1 MDNSD
6 SGFKATMHDKSCGI
20 KSNMLNKLNTQQFV
34 NGDTST
40 EPSDHISDKL
50 SPNNPYD
57 EFSRVSKM
65 AEVRSLI
72 LDHYGPSAAL
82 DNLLHGI
89 EIYTSDPELIKVLDE
104 YLAVLRKNCR
114 YYDDLKQLSN

>member
-1 MDNSD
+1 MDNPD

-34 NGDTST
+34 NGDTFT
-40 EPSDHISDKL
+40 EPTDHTSDIL
-50 SPNNPYD
+50 SPNKPYD
-57 EFSRVSKM
+57 EFSRVSTM
-65 AEVRSLI
+65 AELQSLI

-89 EIYTSDPELIKVLDE
+89 FASDPERIKVLDE
-104 YLAVLRKNCR
+104 YLAVLRKICR
-114 YYDDLKQLSN
+114 YHDDLKQLSN